1 MLRSAAIFL
10 TLMACGATALP
21 AQMDDATRQ
30 LSRDIFRQLIEINT
44 TGTAGS
50 TTVAA
55 EAMARRLRD
64 AGFSDGRRAHAWT
77 RRARVRQFIL
87 RWR

>member
-1 MLRSAAIFL
+1 MGSTARAIPRSRSFNAAHQTNAAPTCRKHTFAELSRRHLKTHHMLRSAAIFL

-44 TGTAGS
+44 TG
-50 TTVAA
+50 
-55 EAMARRLRD
+55 
-64 AGFSDGRRAHAWT
+64 
-77 RRARVRQFIL
+77 
-87 RWR
+87 